1 MYEKN
6 VVRELLIDSTH
17 GKQKAK
23 AYFEER
29 LDDKLL
35 LDLLVEFALDDYS
48 TDASMTASYW
58 ISQFSEDLLRG
69 IEENLLV
76 LQQYEL
82 NSISVHAL
90 VALGKIQST
99 RGLRFL
105 LENKIAPKLHWEAV
119 ALEYHLK
126 NLLNT

>member
-1 MYEKN
+1 MI
-6 VVRELLIDSTH
+6 RELLIDSTH
-17 GKQKAK
+17 GIQKAK
-23 AYFEER
+23 TYFEER

-35 LDLLVEFALDDYS
+35 LDVLVEFALDDYS

-69 IEENLLV
+69 IEDDLLV

-99 RGLRFL
+99 RGLKYL
-105 LENKIAPKLHWEAV
+105 IESKITPKLQWEAV
-119 ALEYHLK
+119 ALKYHLK
-126 NLLNT
+126 HLLDI